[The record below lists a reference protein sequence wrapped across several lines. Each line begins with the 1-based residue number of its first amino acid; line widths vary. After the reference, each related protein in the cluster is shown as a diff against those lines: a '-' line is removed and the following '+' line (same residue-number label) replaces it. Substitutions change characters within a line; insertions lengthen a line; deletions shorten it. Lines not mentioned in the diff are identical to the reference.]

1 MANNELSIASIAS
14 LLSGSGLDSISQAVG
29 ADQEGVAS
37 VLSSAIPTLL
47 ENMKNN
53 AATEDGAASLSQ
65 ALQDHSGADLSDVVS
80 FLGSADDEDGAK
92 ILGHIFGSGQQ
103 DATATLSQSSGLSG
117 SQVSSI
123 LVKLAPLLL
132 TLLGQQQNNTNSG
145 SSSAG
150 VTGLLGSVL
159 GGGSSSNSG
168 SSGGLDLTSIALNAL
183 MGGGSSAAAASEPE
197 PEESSS
203 SGGFLS
209 GLLNLLH

>member
-1 MANNELSIASIAS
+1 MANNELNVASIAS

-103 DATATLSQSSGLSG
+103 DATAAMSQSSGLSSG
-117 SQVSSI
+117 QVSSI
-123 LVKLAPLLL
+123 LFKLAPLLL
-132 TLLGQQQNNTNSG
+132 TLLGQQQNSTQSAN
-145 SSSAG
+145 SSAG
-150 VTGLLGSVL
+150 VTGLLGAVL
-159 GGGSSSNSG
+159 GGGSNNNSG
-168 SSGGLDLTSIALNAL
+168 NAGGLDLTSIALNAL
-183 MGGGSSAAAASEPE
+183 MGGGGNAAPSEPQ
-197 PEESSS
+197 EESSKP
-203 SGGFLS
+203 GGLLS